1 MTIAKLRFGAEVAQ
15 EPRIRRR
22 RLAALHRLRRKPRV
36 VVDAVS
42 GDIFGSLAA
51 QISAAGKQHRY
62 RVQDLWLAS
71 QALQHSHRFLTRN
84 RRDFEDIPG
93 LDLVLYQLPIRTSTG
108 DT

>member
-42 GDIFGSLAA
+42 GDIFGRLAA
-51 QISAAGKQHRY
+51 QISAAGRQHRY

-71 QALQHSHRFLTRN
+71 QAIQHSYGFLTRN
-84 RRDFEDIPG
+84 RCDFEGIPG
-93 LDLVLYQLPIRTSTG
+93 LGWVLSTP
-108 DT
+108 DRKYISTPK